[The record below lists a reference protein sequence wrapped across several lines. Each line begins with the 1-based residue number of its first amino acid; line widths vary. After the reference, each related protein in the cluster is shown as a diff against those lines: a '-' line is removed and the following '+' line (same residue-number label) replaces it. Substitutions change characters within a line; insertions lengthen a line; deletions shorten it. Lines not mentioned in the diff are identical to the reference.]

1 MDVGVLGLPRAPQR
15 AGAMTAVTSALN
27 LVPRVGGDRT
37 AGPVTTRRDDTALRG
52 GCPGRDAGSAS
63 TSGGT
68 LCRWRCPSSVRR
80 AGVVH
85 AHRACAYRTSPR
97 AHWRRPHI
105 APHASYGKYGT
116 EIFVDDT
123 TEAGDG
129 DEVESSM
136 DDLNLVNELVD
147 QDAIDAQLAAQAI
160 ADREMLEKLEK
171 SQWDGL
177 EELEDIIEVRGY
189 DPKAISAYFW
199 RHPGQLARRTAEVV
213 KAIATIGALLQQKN
227 YEDLVP
233 TIESLGP
240 TYVKF
245 GQALASRSDLVGE
258 KLAAQL
264 ERLQDEME
272 PAPIELAR
280 AIVREECPKALPVLA
295 DGQAIAAASLSQVYR
310 GTIDGIE
317 VAVKVQRPGI
327 AARVAA
333 DAAILRTA
341 ARVLEITQGSGMKAR
356 AVDAVDEFA
365 SRIFEEMDFVNE
377 EANIRK
383 FDGLYGPRGTNRKAL
398 PPPGYVRVPGLIP
411 KLPATRRVLIM
422 EWLDGQRVMSLV
434 SNRNST
440 DEDDEVADTEDGE
453 GMEECAPMTWDE
465 KECARK
471 AASLPLIELGIRCT
485 LSQLIETGVMHADP
499 HGGNLLRLRETGELA
514 YLDFGLVSEIP
525 PTVRDGLVAAV
536 TLLVFDR
543 DYEAVAGLFGELML
557 VPTDVI
563 ENPYQ
568 FAALTEALREAAE
581 ATLSYPDDALGLERG
596 ENETEEEARLRRA
609 KSAVPDVRFDQLLG
623 ALLALVPKYRFLLPP
638 YFLNNARAL
647 GTLEGMART
656 ADPNFNILA
665 IVYPFAVK
673 RLLQNPTGSPVLRR
687 VLRQLISNKRTGRMS
702 LTRLKLMVEDAAAL
716 TGVSRFAIMRS
727 AMQTSAGWRLAVE
740 SVFAGAFWCA
750 SQVMGAVFFVT
761 GVTWMRNAWGRF
773 IYRLNRDIDEDD
785 MTPSRVGSVF

>member
-1 MDVGVLGLPRAPQR
+1 VDEE
-15 AGAMTAVTSALN
+15 S
-27 LVPRVGGDRT
+27 D
-37 AGPVTTRRDDTALRG
+37 
-52 GCPGRDAGSAS
+52 GSA
-63 TSGGT
+63 
-68 LCRWRCPSSVRR
+68 VD
-80 AGVVH
+80 
-85 AHRACAYRTSPR
+85 
-97 AHWRRPHI
+97 
-105 APHASYGKYGT
+105 ASQ
-116 EIFVDDT
+116 
-123 TEAGDG
+123 
-129 DEVESSM
+129 
-136 DDLNLVNELVD
+136 DDLNLVGALVD
-147 QDAIDAQLAAQAI
+147 QDAIDAQAAEQERIDA
-160 ADREMLEKLEK
+160 EMLERLEK

-189 DPKAISAYFW
+189 DPRAISAYFW
-199 RHPGQLARRTAEVV
+199 RHPGQLARRTAEVI
-213 KAIATIGALLQQKN
+213 KAITTIGALLNSKR

-233 TIESLGP
+233 TIEKLGP

-245 GQALASRSDLVGE
+245 GQALASRADLVGE
-258 KLAAQL
+258 ELAAEL

-280 AIVREECPKALPVLA
+280 AIVREECPEALPVLA
-295 DGQAIAAASLSQVYR
+295 SGQAIAAASLSQVYR
-310 GTIDGIE
+310 GKIDGIE

-341 ARVLEITQGSGMKAR
+341 AKLLEVTQGARLKAR

-383 FDGLYGPRGTNRKAL
+383 FDGLYGPMGTNRKAL

-411 KLPATRRVLIM
+411 RLPATRRVLIM

-434 SNRNST
+434 SNRKSSV
-440 DEDDEVADTEDGE
+440 DEDDELEDLDE
-453 GMEECAPMTWDE
+453 EDECAPMSWEE
-465 KECARK
+465 KECVRK

-543 DYEAVAGLFGELML
+543 DYEAVAGLFGELQL

-568 FAALTEALREAAE
+568 FAALTTALREAAE
-581 ATLSYPDDALGLERG
+581 ATLSYPDDELGLERG

-702 LTRLKLMVEDAAAL
+702 LTRLKLMIEDAASL
-716 TGVSRFAIMRS
+716 TGVSRMAIIAS
-727 AMQTSAGWRLAVE
+727 AMTTTAGWRLAVE
-740 SVFAGAFWCA
+740 SVFAGAFWC
-750 SQVMGAVFFVT
+750 VGRCVGAVFFVT
-761 GVTWMRNAWGRF
+761 GITAARNAWGRF
-773 IYRLNRDIDEDD
+773 IYRLNRDIDDDEDG
-785 MTPSRVGSVF
+785 TPARVGSVF

>member
-1 MDVGVLGLPRAPQR
+1 MDEE
-15 AGAMTAVTSALN
+15 S
-27 LVPRVGGDRT
+27 D
-37 AGPVTTRRDDTALRG
+37 
-52 GCPGRDAGSAS
+52 GSA
-63 TSGGT
+63 
-68 LCRWRCPSSVRR
+68 VD
-80 AGVVH
+80 
-85 AHRACAYRTSPR
+85 
-97 AHWRRPHI
+97 
-105 APHASYGKYGT
+105 ASQ
-116 EIFVDDT
+116 
-123 TEAGDG
+123 
-129 DEVESSM
+129 
-136 DDLNLVNELVD
+136 DDLNLVGALVD
-147 QDAIDAQLAAQAI
+147 QDAIDAQAAEQERIDA
-160 ADREMLEKLEK
+160 EMLERLEK

-189 DPKAISAYFW
+189 DPRAISAYFW
-199 RHPGQLARRTAEVV
+199 RHPGQLARRTAEVI
-213 KAIATIGALLQQKN
+213 KAITTIGALLNSKR

-233 TIESLGP
+233 TIEKLGP

-245 GQALASRSDLVGE
+245 GQALASRADLVGE
-258 KLAAQL
+258 ELAAEL

-280 AIVREECPKALPVLA
+280 AIVREECPEALPVLGS
-295 DGQAIAAASLSQVYR
+295 GQAIAAASLSQVYR
-310 GTIDGIE
+310 GKIDGIE

-341 ARVLEITQGSGMKAR
+341 AKLLEVTQGARLKAR

-383 FDGLYGPRGTNRKAL
+383 FDGLYGPMGTNRKAL

-411 KLPATRRVLIM
+411 RLPATRRVLIM

-434 SNRNST
+434 SNRKSSV
-440 DEDDEVADTEDGE
+440 DEDDELEDLDE
-453 GMEECAPMTWDE
+453 EDECAPMSWEE
-465 KECARK
+465 KECVRK

-543 DYEAVAGLFGELML
+543 DYEAVAGLFGELQL

-568 FAALTEALREAAE
+568 FAALTTALREAAE
-581 ATLSYPDDALGLERG
+581 ATLSYPDDELGLERG

-702 LTRLKLMVEDAAAL
+702 LTRLKLMIEDAASL
-716 TGVSRFAIMRS
+716 TGVSRMAIIAS
-727 AMQTSAGWRLAVE
+727 AMTTTAGWRLAVE
-740 SVFAGAFWCA
+740 SVFAGAFWC
-750 SQVMGAVFFVT
+750 VGRCVGAVFFVT
-761 GVTWMRNAWGRF
+761 GITAARNAWGRF
-773 IYRLNRDIDEDD
+773 IYRLNRDIDDDEDG
-785 MTPSRVGSVF
+785 TPARVGSVF

>member
-1 MDVGVLGLPRAPQR
+1 MDEE
-15 AGAMTAVTSALN
+15 S
-27 LVPRVGGDRT
+27 D
-37 AGPVTTRRDDTALRG
+37 
-52 GCPGRDAGSAS
+52 GSA
-63 TSGGT
+63 
-68 LCRWRCPSSVRR
+68 VD
-80 AGVVH
+80 
-85 AHRACAYRTSPR
+85 
-97 AHWRRPHI
+97 
-105 APHASYGKYGT
+105 ASQ
-116 EIFVDDT
+116 
-123 TEAGDG
+123 
-129 DEVESSM
+129 
-136 DDLNLVNELVD
+136 DDLNLVGALVD
-147 QDAIDAQLAAQAI
+147 QDAIDAQAAEQERIDA
-160 ADREMLEKLEK
+160 EMLERLEK

-189 DPKAISAYFW
+189 DPRAISAYFW
-199 RHPGQLARRTAEVV
+199 RHPGQLARRTAEVI
-213 KAIATIGALLQQKN
+213 KAITTIGALLNSKR

-233 TIESLGP
+233 TIEKLGP

-245 GQALASRSDLVGE
+245 GQALASRADLVGE
-258 KLAAQL
+258 ELAAEL

-280 AIVREECPKALPVLA
+280 AIVREECPEALPVLGS
-295 DGQAIAAASLSQVYR
+295 GQAIAAASLSQVYR
-310 GTIDGIE
+310 GKIDGIE

-341 ARVLEITQGSGMKAR
+341 AKLLEVTQGARLKAR

-383 FDGLYGPRGTNRKAL
+383 FDGLYGPMGTNRKAL

-411 KLPATRRVLIM
+411 RLPATRRVLIM

-434 SNRNST
+434 SNRKSSV
-440 DEDDEVADTEDGE
+440 DEDDELEDLDE
-453 GMEECAPMTWDE
+453 EDECAPMSWEE
-465 KECARK
+465 KECVRK

-543 DYEAVAGLFGELML
+543 DYEAVAGLFGELQL

-568 FAALTEALREAAE
+568 FAALTTALREAAE
-581 ATLSYPDDALGLERG
+581 ATLSYPDDELGLERG

-702 LTRLKLMVEDAAAL
+702 LTRLKLMIEDAAAL
-716 TGVSRFAIMRS
+716 TGVSRMAIIAS
-727 AMQTSAGWRLAVE
+727 AMTTSAGWRLAVE
-740 SVFAGAFWCA
+740 SVFAGAFWC
-750 SQVMGAVFFVT
+750 VGRCVGAVFFVT
-761 GVTWMRNAWGRF
+761 GITAARNAWGRF
-773 IYRLNRDIDEDD
+773 IYRLNRDIDDDEDG
-785 MTPSRVGSVF
+785 TPARVGSVF

>member
-1 MDVGVLGLPRAPQR
+1 MDEE
-15 AGAMTAVTSALN
+15 S
-27 LVPRVGGDRT
+27 D
-37 AGPVTTRRDDTALRG
+37 
-52 GCPGRDAGSAS
+52 GSA
-63 TSGGT
+63 
-68 LCRWRCPSSVRR
+68 
-80 AGVVH
+80 AD
-85 AHRACAYRTSPR
+85 
-97 AHWRRPHI
+97 
-105 APHASYGKYGT
+105 ASQ
-116 EIFVDDT
+116 
-123 TEAGDG
+123 
-129 DEVESSM
+129 
-136 DDLNLVNELVD
+136 DDLNLVGALVD
-147 QDAIDAQLAAQAI
+147 QDAIDAQAAEQERIDA
-160 ADREMLEKLEK
+160 EMLERLEK

-189 DPKAISAYFW
+189 DPRAISAYFW
-199 RHPGQLARRTAEVV
+199 RHPGQLARRTAEVI
-213 KAIATIGALLQQKN
+213 KAITTIGALLNSKR

-233 TIESLGP
+233 TIEKLGP

-245 GQALASRSDLVGE
+245 GQALASRADLVGE
-258 KLAAQL
+258 ELAAEL

-280 AIVREECPKALPVLA
+280 AIVREECPEALPVLA
-295 DGQAIAAASLSQVYR
+295 SGQAIAAASLSQVYR
-310 GTIDGIE
+310 GKIDGIE

-341 ARVLEITQGSGMKAR
+341 AKLLEVTQGARLKAR

-383 FDGLYGPRGTNRKAL
+383 FDGLYGPMGTNRKAL

-411 KLPATRRVLIM
+411 RLPATRRVLIM

-434 SNRNST
+434 SNRKSSV
-440 DEDDEVADTEDGE
+440 DEDDELEDLDE
-453 GMEECAPMTWDE
+453 EDECAPMSWEE
-465 KECARK
+465 KECVRK

-543 DYEAVAGLFGELML
+543 DYEAVAGLFGELQL

-568 FAALTEALREAAE
+568 FAALTTALREAAE
-581 ATLSYPDDALGLERG
+581 ATLSYPDDELGLERG

-716 TGVSRFAIMRS
+716 TGVSRMAIIAS
-727 AMQTSAGWRLAVE
+727 AMKTTAGWRLAVE
-740 SVFAGAFWCA
+740 SVFAGAFWC
-750 SQVMGAVFFVT
+750 VGRCVGAVFFVT
-761 GVTWMRNAWGRF
+761 GITAARNAWGRF
-773 IYRLNRDIDEDD
+773 IYRLNRDIDDDEDG
-785 MTPSRVGSVF
+785 TAARVGSVF

>member
-1 MDVGVLGLPRAPQR
+1 MDEE
-15 AGAMTAVTSALN
+15 S
-27 LVPRVGGDRT
+27 D
-37 AGPVTTRRDDTALRG
+37 
-52 GCPGRDAGSAS
+52 GSA
-63 TSGGT
+63 
-68 LCRWRCPSSVRR
+68 VD
-80 AGVVH
+80 
-85 AHRACAYRTSPR
+85 
-97 AHWRRPHI
+97 
-105 APHASYGKYGT
+105 ASQ
-116 EIFVDDT
+116 
-123 TEAGDG
+123 
-129 DEVESSM
+129 
-136 DDLNLVNELVD
+136 DDLNLVGALVD
-147 QDAIDAQLAAQAI
+147 QDAIDAQAAEQERIDA
-160 ADREMLEKLEK
+160 EMLERLEK

-189 DPKAISAYFW
+189 DPRAISAYFW
-199 RHPGQLARRTAEVV
+199 RHPGQLARRTAEVI
-213 KAIATIGALLQQKN
+213 KAITTIGALLNSKR

-233 TIESLGP
+233 TIEKLGP

-245 GQALASRSDLVGE
+245 GQALASRADLVGE
-258 KLAAQL
+258 ELAAEL

-280 AIVREECPKALPVLA
+280 AIVREECPEALPVLA
-295 DGQAIAAASLSQVYR
+295 SGQAIAAASLSQVYR
-310 GTIDGIE
+310 GKIDGIE

-341 ARVLEITQGSGMKAR
+341 AKLLEVTQGARLKAR

-377 EANIRK
+377 EANILK
-383 FDGLYGPRGTNRKAL
+383 FDGLYGPMGTNRKAL

-411 KLPATRRVLIM
+411 RLPATRRVLIM

-434 SNRNST
+434 SNRKSSV
-440 DEDDEVADTEDGE
+440 DEDDELEDLDE
-453 GMEECAPMTWDE
+453 EDECAPMSWEE
-465 KECARK
+465 KECVRK

-543 DYEAVAGLFGELML
+543 DYEAVAGLFGELQL

-568 FAALTEALREAAE
+568 FAALTTALREAAE
-581 ATLSYPDDALGLERG
+581 ATLSYPDDELGLERG

-702 LTRLKLMVEDAAAL
+702 LTRLKLMIEDAASL
-716 TGVSRFAIMRS
+716 TGVSRMAIIAS
-727 AMQTSAGWRLAVE
+727 AMTTTAGWRLAVE
-740 SVFAGAFWCA
+740 SVFAGAFWC
-750 SQVMGAVFFVT
+750 VGRCVGAVFFVT
-761 GVTWMRNAWGRF
+761 GITAARNAWGRF
-773 IYRLNRDIDEDD
+773 IYRLNRDIDDDEDG
-785 MTPSRVGSVF
+785 TPARVGSVF

>member
-1 MDVGVLGLPRAPQR
+1 MDEE
-15 AGAMTAVTSALN
+15 S
-27 LVPRVGGDRT
+27 D
-37 AGPVTTRRDDTALRG
+37 
-52 GCPGRDAGSAS
+52 GSA
-63 TSGGT
+63 
-68 LCRWRCPSSVRR
+68 VD
-80 AGVVH
+80 
-85 AHRACAYRTSPR
+85 
-97 AHWRRPHI
+97 
-105 APHASYGKYGT
+105 ASQ
-116 EIFVDDT
+116 
-123 TEAGDG
+123 
-129 DEVESSM
+129 
-136 DDLNLVNELVD
+136 DDLNLVGALVD
-147 QDAIDAQLAAQAI
+147 QDAIDAQAAEQERIDA
-160 ADREMLEKLEK
+160 EMLERLEK

-189 DPKAISAYFW
+189 DPRAISAYFW
-199 RHPGQLARRTAEVV
+199 RHPGQLARRTAEVI
-213 KAIATIGALLQQKN
+213 KAITTIGALLNSKR

-233 TIESLGP
+233 TIEKLGP

-245 GQALASRSDLVGE
+245 GQALASRADLVGE
-258 KLAAQL
+258 ELAAEL

-280 AIVREECPKALPVLA
+280 AIVREECPEALPVLGS
-295 DGQAIAAASLSQVYR
+295 GQAIAAASLSQVYR
-310 GTIDGIE
+310 GKIDGIE

-341 ARVLEITQGSGMKAR
+341 AKLLEVTQGARLKAR

-383 FDGLYGPRGTNRKAL
+383 FDGLYGPMGTNRKAL

-411 KLPATRRVLIM
+411 RLPATRRVLIM
-422 EWLDGQRVMSLV
+422 EWLDGQRVMSLG
-434 SNRNST
+434 SNRKSSV
-440 DEDDEVADTEDGE
+440 DEDDELEDLDE
-453 GMEECAPMTWDE
+453 EDECAPMSWEE
-465 KECARK
+465 KECVRK

-543 DYEAVAGLFGELML
+543 DYEAVAGLFGELQL

-568 FAALTEALREAAE
+568 FAALTTALREAAE
-581 ATLSYPDDALGLERG
+581 ATLSYPDDELGLERG

-702 LTRLKLMVEDAAAL
+702 LTRLKLMIEDAAAL
-716 TGVSRFAIMRS
+716 TGVSRMAIIAS
-727 AMQTSAGWRLAVE
+727 AMTTTAGWRLAVE
-740 SVFAGAFWCA
+740 SVFAGAFWC
-750 SQVMGAVFFVT
+750 VGRCVGAVFFVT
-761 GVTWMRNAWGRF
+761 GITAARNAWGRF
-773 IYRLNRDIDEDD
+773 IYRLNRDIDDDEDG
-785 MTPSRVGSVF
+785 TPARVGSVF

>member
-1 MDVGVLGLPRAPQR
+1 MDEE
-15 AGAMTAVTSALN
+15 S
-27 LVPRVGGDRT
+27 D
-37 AGPVTTRRDDTALRG
+37 
-52 GCPGRDAGSAS
+52 GSA
-63 TSGGT
+63 
-68 LCRWRCPSSVRR
+68 VD
-80 AGVVH
+80 
-85 AHRACAYRTSPR
+85 
-97 AHWRRPHI
+97 
-105 APHASYGKYGT
+105 ASQ
-116 EIFVDDT
+116 
-123 TEAGDG
+123 
-129 DEVESSM
+129 
-136 DDLNLVNELVD
+136 DDLNLVGALVD
-147 QDAIDAQLAAQAI
+147 QDAIDAQAAEQERIDA
-160 ADREMLEKLEK
+160 EMLERLEK

-189 DPKAISAYFW
+189 DPRAISAYFW
-199 RHPGQLARRTAEVV
+199 RHPGQLARRTAEVI
-213 KAIATIGALLQQKN
+213 KAITTIGALLNSKR

-233 TIESLGP
+233 TIEKLGP

-245 GQALASRSDLVGE
+245 GQALASRADLVGE
-258 KLAAQL
+258 ELAAEL

-295 DGQAIAAASLSQVYR
+295 SGQAIAAASLSQVYR
-310 GTIDGIE
+310 GKIDGIE

-341 ARVLEITQGSGMKAR
+341 AKLLEVTQGARLKAR

-383 FDGLYGPRGTNRKAL
+383 FDGLYGPMGTNRKAL

-411 KLPATRRVLIM
+411 RLPATRRVLIM

-434 SNRNST
+434 SNRKSSV
-440 DEDDEVADTEDGE
+440 DEDDELEDLDE
-453 GMEECAPMTWDE
+453 EDECAPMSWEE
-465 KECARK
+465 KECVRK

-543 DYEAVAGLFGELML
+543 DYEAVAGLFGELQL

-568 FAALTEALREAAE
+568 FAALTTALREAAE
-581 ATLSYPDDALGLERG
+581 ATLSYPDDELGLERG
-596 ENETEEEARLRRA
+596 ENETEEEARLRHA

-702 LTRLKLMVEDAAAL
+702 LTRLKLMIEDAAAL
-716 TGVSRFAIMRS
+716 TGVSRMAIIAS
-727 AMQTSAGWRLAVE
+727 AMTTTAGWRLAVE
-740 SVFAGAFWCA
+740 SVFAGAFWC
-750 SQVMGAVFFVT
+750 VGRCVGAVFFVT
-761 GVTWMRNAWGRF
+761 GITAARNAWGRF
-773 IYRLNRDIDEDD
+773 IYRLNRDIDDDEDG
-785 MTPSRVGSVF
+785 TPARVGSVF

>member
-1 MDVGVLGLPRAPQR
+1 MDEE
-15 AGAMTAVTSALN
+15 S
-27 LVPRVGGDRT
+27 D
-37 AGPVTTRRDDTALRG
+37 
-52 GCPGRDAGSAS
+52 GSA
-63 TSGGT
+63 
-68 LCRWRCPSSVRR
+68 VD
-80 AGVVH
+80 
-85 AHRACAYRTSPR
+85 
-97 AHWRRPHI
+97 
-105 APHASYGKYGT
+105 ASQ
-116 EIFVDDT
+116 
-123 TEAGDG
+123 
-129 DEVESSM
+129 
-136 DDLNLVNELVD
+136 DDLNLVGALVD
-147 QDAIDAQLAAQAI
+147 QDAIDAQAAEQERIDA
-160 ADREMLEKLEK
+160 EMLERLEK

-189 DPKAISAYFW
+189 DPRAISAYFW
-199 RHPGQLARRTAEVV
+199 RHPGQLARRTAEVI
-213 KAIATIGALLQQKN
+213 KAITTIGALLNSKR

-233 TIESLGP
+233 TIEKLGP

-245 GQALASRSDLVGE
+245 GQALASRADLVGE
-258 KLAAQL
+258 ELAAEL

-280 AIVREECPKALPVLA
+280 AIVREECPEALPVLGS
-295 DGQAIAAASLSQVYR
+295 GQAIAAASLSQVYR
-310 GTIDGIE
+310 GKIDGIE

-341 ARVLEITQGSGMKAR
+341 AKLLEVTQGARLKAR

-383 FDGLYGPRGTNRKAL
+383 FDGLYGPMGTNRKAL

-411 KLPATRRVLIM
+411 RLPATRRVLIM

-434 SNRNST
+434 SNRKSSV
-440 DEDDEVADTEDGE
+440 DEDDELEDLDE
-453 GMEECAPMTWDE
+453 EDECAPMSWEE
-465 KECARK
+465 KECVRK

-543 DYEAVAGLFGELML
+543 DYEAVAGLFGELQL

-568 FAALTEALREAAE
+568 FAALTTALREAAE
-581 ATLSYPDDALGLERG
+581 ATLSYPDDELGLERG

-702 LTRLKLMVEDAAAL
+702 LTRLKLMIEDAAAL
-716 TGVSRFAIMRS
+716 TGVSRMAIIAS
-727 AMQTSAGWRLAVE
+727 AMTTTAGWRLAVE
-740 SVFAGAFWCA
+740 SVFAGAFWC
-750 SQVMGAVFFVT
+750 VGRCVGAVFFVT
-761 GVTWMRNAWGRF
+761 GITAARNAWGRF
-773 IYRLNRDIDEDD
+773 IYRLNRDIDDDEDG
-785 MTPSRVGSVF
+785 TPARVGSVF

>member
-1 MDVGVLGLPRAPQR
+1 
-15 AGAMTAVTSALN
+15 
-27 LVPRVGGDRT
+27 
-37 AGPVTTRRDDTALRG
+37 
-52 GCPGRDAGSAS
+52 
-63 TSGGT
+63 
-68 LCRWRCPSSVRR
+68 
-80 AGVVH
+80 
-85 AHRACAYRTSPR
+85 
-97 AHWRRPHI
+97 
-105 APHASYGKYGT
+105 
-116 EIFVDDT
+116 
-123 TEAGDG
+123 
-129 DEVESSM
+129 
-136 DDLNLVNELVD
+136 
-147 QDAIDAQLAAQAI
+147 
-160 ADREMLEKLEK
+160 
-171 SQWDGL
+171 
-177 EELEDIIEVRGY
+177 
-189 DPKAISAYFW
+189 
-199 RHPGQLARRTAEVV
+199 
-213 KAIATIGALLQQKN
+213 
-227 YEDLVP
+227 
-233 TIESLGP
+233 
-240 TYVKF
+240 
-245 GQALASRSDLVGE
+245 
-258 KLAAQL
+258 
-264 ERLQDEME
+264 
-272 PAPIELAR
+272 
-280 AIVREECPKALPVLA
+280 
-295 DGQAIAAASLSQVYR
+295 
-310 GTIDGIE
+310 
-317 VAVKVQRPGI
+317 
-327 AARVAA
+327 
-333 DAAILRTA
+333 
-341 ARVLEITQGSGMKAR
+341 
-356 AVDAVDEFA
+356 
-365 SRIFEEMDFVNE
+365 
-377 EANIRK
+377 
-383 FDGLYGPRGTNRKAL
+383 
-398 PPPGYVRVPGLIP
+398 
-411 KLPATRRVLIM
+411 
-422 EWLDGQRVMSLV
+422 V
-434 SNRNST
+434 SNRSST

-568 FAALTEALREAAE
+568 FAALTEALREAAQ

-750 SQVMGAVFFVT
+750 SQVVGAVFFVT

>member
-1 MDVGVLGLPRAPQR
+1 MDEE
-15 AGAMTAVTSALN
+15 S
-27 LVPRVGGDRT
+27 D
-37 AGPVTTRRDDTALRG
+37 
-52 GCPGRDAGSAS
+52 GSA
-63 TSGGT
+63 
-68 LCRWRCPSSVRR
+68 
-80 AGVVH
+80 AD
-85 AHRACAYRTSPR
+85 
-97 AHWRRPHI
+97 
-105 APHASYGKYGT
+105 ASQ
-116 EIFVDDT
+116 
-123 TEAGDG
+123 
-129 DEVESSM
+129 
-136 DDLNLVNELVD
+136 DDLNLVGALVD
-147 QDAIDAQLAAQAI
+147 QDAIDAQAAEQERIDA
-160 ADREMLEKLEK
+160 EMLERLEK

-189 DPKAISAYFW
+189 DPRAISAYFW

-213 KAIATIGALLQQKN
+213 KAIATIGALLNSKK

-233 TIESLGP
+233 TIEKLGP

-245 GQALASRSDLVGE
+245 GQALASRADLVGE
-258 KLAAQL
+258 ELAAEL

-295 DGQAIAAASLSQVYR
+295 SGQAIAAASLSQVYR
-310 GTIDGIE
+310 GKIDGIE

-333 DAAILRTA
+333 DASILRTA
-341 ARVLEITQGSGMKAR
+341 AKLLEITQGSNLKAR

-383 FDGLYGPRGTNRKAL
+383 FDGLYGPMGTNRKAL

-411 KLPATRRVLIM
+411 RLPATRRVLIM

-434 SNRNST
+434 SNRKSSV
-440 DEDDEVADTEDGE
+440 DEDDGLEDLDE
-453 GMEECAPMTWDE
+453 EDECAPMSWEE
-465 KECARK
+465 KECVRK

-543 DYEAVAGLFGELML
+543 DYEAVAGLFGELQL

-568 FAALTEALREAAE
+568 FAALTTALREAAE
-581 ATLSYPDDALGLERG
+581 ATLSYPDDELGLERG

-716 TGVSRFAIMRS
+716 TGVSRMAIIAS
-727 AMQTSAGWRLAVE
+727 AMTTTAGWRLAVE
-740 SVFAGAFWCA
+740 SVFAGAFWC
-750 SQVMGAVFFVT
+750 VGRCVGAVFFVT
-761 GVTWMRNAWGRF
+761 GITAARNAWGRF
-773 IYRLNRDIDEDD
+773 IYRLNRDIDDDEDG
-785 MTPSRVGSVF
+785 TPARVGSVF

>member
-1 MDVGVLGLPRAPQR
+1 
-15 AGAMTAVTSALN
+15 MTAVARALN
-27 LVPRVGGDRT
+27 LVPRIGGDRA
-37 AGPVTTRRDDTALRG
+37 AGARAPHTPGDGGLHG
-52 GCPGRDAGSAS
+52 GCLRSAGSAS
-63 TSGGT
+63 TSDS
-68 LCRWRCPSSVRR
+68 RWSHPAGAGRR
-80 AGVVH
+80 AGVVQ
-85 AHRACAYRTSPR
+85 AHRVGAYRGSR
-97 AHWRRPHI
+97 RRHWRTSLTR
-105 APHASYGKYGT
+105 PHASYGKYGA
-116 EIFVDDT
+116 EIFVD
-123 TEAGDG
+123 EESDG
-129 DEVESSM
+129 SAVDASQ
-136 DDLNLVNELVD
+136 DDLNLVGALVD
-147 QDAIDAQLAAQAI
+147 QDAIDAQAAEQERIDA
-160 ADREMLEKLEK
+160 EMLERLEK

-189 DPKAISAYFW
+189 DPRAISAYFW
-199 RHPGQLARRTAEVV
+199 RHPGQLARRTAEVI
-213 KAIATIGALLQQKN
+213 KAITTIGALLNSKR

-233 TIESLGP
+233 TIEKLGP

-245 GQALASRSDLVGE
+245 GQALASRADLVGE
-258 KLAAQL
+258 ELAAEL

-280 AIVREECPKALPVLA
+280 AIVREECPEALPVLGS
-295 DGQAIAAASLSQVYR
+295 GQAIAAASLSQVYR
-310 GTIDGIE
+310 GKIDGIE

-341 ARVLEITQGSGMKAR
+341 AKLLEVTQGARLKAR

-383 FDGLYGPRGTNRKAL
+383 FDGLYGPMGTNRKAL

-411 KLPATRRVLIM
+411 RLPATRRVLIM

-434 SNRNST
+434 SNRKSSV
-440 DEDDEVADTEDGE
+440 DEDDELEDLDE
-453 GMEECAPMTWDE
+453 EDECAPMSWEE
-465 KECARK
+465 KECVRK

-543 DYEAVAGLFGELML
+543 DYEAVAGLFGELQL

-568 FAALTEALREAAE
+568 FAALTTALREAAE
-581 ATLSYPDDALGLERG
+581 ATLSYPDDELGLERG
-596 ENETEEEARLRRA
+596 ENETDEEARLRRA

-702 LTRLKLMVEDAAAL
+702 LTRLKLMIEDAAAL
-716 TGVSRFAIMRS
+716 TGVSRMAIIAS
-727 AMQTSAGWRLAVE
+727 AMTTTAGWRLAVE
-740 SVFAGAFWCA
+740 SVFAGAFWC
-750 SQVMGAVFFVT
+750 VGRCVGAVFFVT
-761 GVTWMRNAWGRF
+761 GITAARNAWGRF
-773 IYRLNRDIDEDD
+773 IYRLNRDIDDDEDG
-785 MTPSRVGSVF
+785 TPARVGSVF

>member
-1 MDVGVLGLPRAPQR
+1 MDEE
-15 AGAMTAVTSALN
+15 S
-27 LVPRVGGDRT
+27 D
-37 AGPVTTRRDDTALRG
+37 
-52 GCPGRDAGSAS
+52 GSA
-63 TSGGT
+63 
-68 LCRWRCPSSVRR
+68 VD
-80 AGVVH
+80 
-85 AHRACAYRTSPR
+85 
-97 AHWRRPHI
+97 
-105 APHASYGKYGT
+105 ASQ
-116 EIFVDDT
+116 
-123 TEAGDG
+123 
-129 DEVESSM
+129 
-136 DDLNLVNELVD
+136 DDLNLVGALVD
-147 QDAIDAQLAAQAI
+147 QDAIDAQAAEQERIDA
-160 ADREMLEKLEK
+160 EMLERLEK

-189 DPKAISAYFW
+189 DPRAISAYFW
-199 RHPGQLARRTAEVV
+199 RHPGQLARRTAEVI
-213 KAIATIGALLQQKN
+213 KAITTIGALLNSKR

-233 TIESLGP
+233 TIEKLGP

-245 GQALASRSDLVGE
+245 GQALASRADLVGE
-258 KLAAQL
+258 ELAAEL

-280 AIVREECPKALPVLA
+280 AIVREECPEALPVLA
-295 DGQAIAAASLSQVYR
+295 SGQAIAAASLSQVYR
-310 GTIDGIE
+310 GKIDGIE

-341 ARVLEITQGSGMKAR
+341 AKLLEVTQGARLKAR

-383 FDGLYGPRGTNRKAL
+383 FDGLYGPMGTNRKAL

-411 KLPATRRVLIM
+411 RLPATRRVLIM

-434 SNRNST
+434 SNRKSSV
-440 DEDDEVADTEDGE
+440 DEDDELEDLDE
-453 GMEECAPMTWDE
+453 EDECAPMSWEE
-465 KECARK
+465 KECVRK

-543 DYEAVAGLFGELML
+543 DYEAVAGLFGELQL

-568 FAALTEALREAAE
+568 FAALTTALREAAE
-581 ATLSYPDDALGLERG
+581 ATLSYPDDELGLERG

-702 LTRLKLMVEDAAAL
+702 LTRLKLMIEDAAAL
-716 TGVSRFAIMRS
+716 TGVSRMAIIAS
-727 AMQTSAGWRLAVE
+727 AMTTTAGWRLAVE
-740 SVFAGAFWCA
+740 SVFAGAFWC
-750 SQVMGAVFFVT
+750 VGRCVGAVFFVT
-761 GVTWMRNAWGRF
+761 GITAARNAWGRF
-773 IYRLNRDIDEDD
+773 IYRLNRDIDDDEDG
-785 MTPSRVGSVF
+785 TPARVGSVF

>member
-1 MDVGVLGLPRAPQR
+1 MDEE
-15 AGAMTAVTSALN
+15 S
-27 LVPRVGGDRT
+27 D
-37 AGPVTTRRDDTALRG
+37 
-52 GCPGRDAGSAS
+52 GSA
-63 TSGGT
+63 
-68 LCRWRCPSSVRR
+68 VD
-80 AGVVH
+80 
-85 AHRACAYRTSPR
+85 
-97 AHWRRPHI
+97 
-105 APHASYGKYGT
+105 ASQ
-116 EIFVDDT
+116 
-123 TEAGDG
+123 
-129 DEVESSM
+129 
-136 DDLNLVNELVD
+136 DDLNLVGALVD
-147 QDAIDAQLAAQAI
+147 QDAIDAQAAEQERIDA
-160 ADREMLEKLEK
+160 EMLERLEK

-189 DPKAISAYFW
+189 DPRAISAYFW
-199 RHPGQLARRTAEVV
+199 RHPGQLARRTAEVI
-213 KAIATIGALLQQKN
+213 KAITTIGALLNSKR

-233 TIESLGP
+233 TIEKLGP

-245 GQALASRSDLVGE
+245 GQALASRADLVGE
-258 KLAAQL
+258 ELAAEL

-280 AIVREECPKALPVLA
+280 AIVREECPEALPVLA
-295 DGQAIAAASLSQVYR
+295 SGQAIAAASLSQVYR
-310 GTIDGIE
+310 GKIDGIE

-341 ARVLEITQGSGMKAR
+341 AKLLEVTQGARLKAR

-383 FDGLYGPRGTNRKAL
+383 FDGLYGPMGTNRKAL

-411 KLPATRRVLIM
+411 RLPATRRVLIM

-434 SNRNST
+434 SNRKSSV
-440 DEDDEVADTEDGE
+440 DEDDGLEDLDE
-453 GMEECAPMTWDE
+453 EDECAPMSWEE
-465 KECARK
+465 KECVRK

-543 DYEAVAGLFGELML
+543 DYEAVAGLFGELQL

-568 FAALTEALREAAE
+568 FAALTTALREAAE
-581 ATLSYPDDALGLERG
+581 ATLSYPDDELGLERG

-702 LTRLKLMVEDAAAL
+702 LTRLKLMIEDAAAL
-716 TGVSRFAIMRS
+716 TGVSRMAIIAS
-727 AMQTSAGWRLAVE
+727 AMTTTAGWRLAVE
-740 SVFAGAFWCA
+740 SVFAGAFWC
-750 SQVMGAVFFVT
+750 VGRCVGAVFFVT
-761 GVTWMRNAWGRF
+761 GITAARNAWGRF
-773 IYRLNRDIDEDD
+773 IYRLNRDIDDDEDG
-785 MTPSRVGSVF
+785 TPARVGSVF

>member
-1 MDVGVLGLPRAPQR
+1 MDEE
-15 AGAMTAVTSALN
+15 S
-27 LVPRVGGDRT
+27 D
-37 AGPVTTRRDDTALRG
+37 
-52 GCPGRDAGSAS
+52 GSA
-63 TSGGT
+63 
-68 LCRWRCPSSVRR
+68 VD
-80 AGVVH
+80 
-85 AHRACAYRTSPR
+85 
-97 AHWRRPHI
+97 
-105 APHASYGKYGT
+105 ASQ
-116 EIFVDDT
+116 
-123 TEAGDG
+123 
-129 DEVESSM
+129 
-136 DDLNLVNELVD
+136 DDLNLVGALVD
-147 QDAIDAQLAAQAI
+147 QDAIDAQAAEQERIDA
-160 ADREMLEKLEK
+160 EMLERLEK

-189 DPKAISAYFW
+189 DPRAISAYFW
-199 RHPGQLARRTAEVV
+199 RHPGQLARRTAEVI
-213 KAIATIGALLQQKN
+213 KAITTIGALLNSKR

-233 TIESLGP
+233 TIEKLGP

-245 GQALASRSDLVGE
+245 GQALASRADLVGE
-258 KLAAQL
+258 ELAAEL

-280 AIVREECPKALPVLA
+280 AIVREECPEALLVLA
-295 DGQAIAAASLSQVYR
+295 SGQAIAAASLSQVYR
-310 GTIDGIE
+310 GKIDGIE

-341 ARVLEITQGSGMKAR
+341 AKLLEVTQGARLKAR

-383 FDGLYGPRGTNRKAL
+383 FDGLYGPMGTNRKAL

-411 KLPATRRVLIM
+411 RLPATRRVLIM

-434 SNRNST
+434 SNRKSSV
-440 DEDDEVADTEDGE
+440 DEDDELEDLDE
-453 GMEECAPMTWDE
+453 EDECAPMSWEE
-465 KECARK
+465 KECVRK

-543 DYEAVAGLFGELML
+543 DYEAVAGLFGELQL

-568 FAALTEALREAAE
+568 FAALTTALREAAE
-581 ATLSYPDDALGLERG
+581 ATLSYPDDELGLERG

-702 LTRLKLMVEDAAAL
+702 LTRLKLMIEDAAAL
-716 TGVSRFAIMRS
+716 TGVSRMAIIAS
-727 AMQTSAGWRLAVE
+727 AMTTTAGWRLAVE
-740 SVFAGAFWCA
+740 SVFAGAFWC
-750 SQVMGAVFFVT
+750 VGRCVGAVFFVT
-761 GVTWMRNAWGRF
+761 GITAARNAWGRF
-773 IYRLNRDIDEDD
+773 IYRLNRDIDDDEDG
-785 MTPSRVGSVF
+785 TPARVGSVF

>member
-1 MDVGVLGLPRAPQR
+1 
-15 AGAMTAVTSALN
+15 MTAVARALN
-27 LVPRVGGDRT
+27 LVPRIGGDRA
-37 AGPVTTRRDDTALRG
+37 AGARAPHTPGDGGLHG
-52 GCPGRDAGSAS
+52 GCLRSAGSAS
-63 TSGGT
+63 TSDS
-68 LCRWRCPSSVRR
+68 RWSHPAGAGRR
-80 AGVVH
+80 AGVVQ
-85 AHRACAYRTSPR
+85 AHRVGAYRGSR
-97 AHWRRPHI
+97 RRHWRTSLTR
-105 APHASYGKYGT
+105 PHASYGKYGA
-116 EIFVDDT
+116 EIFVD
-123 TEAGDG
+123 EESDG
-129 DEVESSM
+129 SAVDASQ
-136 DDLNLVNELVD
+136 DDLNLVGALVD
-147 QDAIDAQLAAQAI
+147 QDAIDAQAAEQERIDA
-160 ADREMLEKLEK
+160 EMLERLEK

-189 DPKAISAYFW
+189 DPRAISAYFW
-199 RHPGQLARRTAEVV
+199 RHPGQLARRTAEVI
-213 KAIATIGALLQQKN
+213 KAITTIGALLNSKR

-233 TIESLGP
+233 TIEKLGP

-245 GQALASRSDLVGE
+245 GQALASRADLVGE
-258 KLAAQL
+258 ELAAEL

-280 AIVREECPKALPVLA
+280 AIVREECPEALPVLGS
-295 DGQAIAAASLSQVYR
+295 GQAIAAASLSQVYR
-310 GTIDGIE
+310 GKIDGIE

-341 ARVLEITQGSGMKAR
+341 AKLLEVTQGARLKAR

-383 FDGLYGPRGTNRKAL
+383 FDGLYGPMGTNRKAL

-411 KLPATRRVLIM
+411 RLPATRRVLIM

-434 SNRNST
+434 SNRKSSV
-440 DEDDEVADTEDGE
+440 DEDDELEDLDE
-453 GMEECAPMTWDE
+453 EDECAPMSWEE
-465 KECARK
+465 KECVRK

-543 DYEAVAGLFGELML
+543 DYEAVAGLFGELQL

-568 FAALTEALREAAE
+568 FAALTTALREAAE
-581 ATLSYPDDALGLERG
+581 ATLSYPDDELGLERG

-687 VLRQLISNKRTGRMS
+687 VLRQLISNKRTGWMS
-702 LTRLKLMVEDAAAL
+702 LTRLKLMIEDAAAL
-716 TGVSRFAIMRS
+716 TGVSRMAIIAS
-727 AMQTSAGWRLAVE
+727 AMTTTAGWRLAVE
-740 SVFAGAFWCA
+740 SVFAGAFWC
-750 SQVMGAVFFVT
+750 VGRCVGAVFFVT
-761 GVTWMRNAWGRF
+761 GITAARNAWGRF
-773 IYRLNRDIDEDD
+773 IYRLNRDIDDDEDG
-785 MTPSRVGSVF
+785 TPARVGSVF

>member
-1 MDVGVLGLPRAPQR
+1 M
-15 AGAMTAVTSALN
+15 
-27 LVPRVGGDRT
+27 
-37 AGPVTTRRDDTALRG
+37 
-52 GCPGRDAGSAS
+52 
-63 TSGGT
+63 
-68 LCRWRCPSSVRR
+68 
-80 AGVVH
+80 
-85 AHRACAYRTSPR
+85 
-97 AHWRRPHI
+97 
-105 APHASYGKYGT
+105 
-116 EIFVDDT
+116 
-123 TEAGDG
+123 
-129 DEVESSM
+129 
-136 DDLNLVNELVD
+136 
-147 QDAIDAQLAAQAI
+147 
-160 ADREMLEKLEK
+160 
-171 SQWDGL
+171 
-177 EELEDIIEVRGY
+177 
-189 DPKAISAYFW
+189 
-199 RHPGQLARRTAEVV
+199 
-213 KAIATIGALLQQKN
+213 
-227 YEDLVP
+227 
-233 TIESLGP
+233 
-240 TYVKF
+240 
-245 GQALASRSDLVGE
+245 
-258 KLAAQL
+258 
-264 ERLQDEME
+264 
-272 PAPIELAR
+272 
-280 AIVREECPKALPVLA
+280 
-295 DGQAIAAASLSQVYR
+295 
-310 GTIDGIE
+310 
-317 VAVKVQRPGI
+317 QRPGI

-341 ARVLEITQGSGMKAR
+341 AKLLEITQGSNLKAR

-383 FDGLYGPRGTNRKAL
+383 FDGLYGPNGTNRKAL

-434 SNRNST
+434 SNRKSSV
-440 DEDDEVADTEDGE
+440 DEDDGLEDLDE
-453 GMEECAPMTWDE
+453 EDECAPMSWEE
-465 KECARK
+465 KECVRK

-543 DYEAVAGLFGELML
+543 DYEAVAGLFGELQL

-568 FAALTEALREAAE
+568 FAALTTALREAAE
-581 ATLSYPDDALGLERG
+581 ATLSYPDDELGLERG

-702 LTRLKLMVEDAAAL
+702 LTRLKLMIEDAAAL
-716 TGVSRFAIMRS
+716 TGVSRMAIIAS
-727 AMQTSAGWRLAVE
+727 AMKTTAGWRLAVE
-740 SVFAGAFWCA
+740 SVFAGAFWC
-750 SQVMGAVFFVT
+750 VGRCVGAVFFVT
-761 GVTWMRNAWGRF
+761 GITAARNAWGRF
-773 IYRLNRDIDEDD
+773 IYRLNRDIDDD
-785 MTPSRVGSVF
+785 GDGTPARVGSVF

>member
-1 MDVGVLGLPRAPQR
+1 VDEE
-15 AGAMTAVTSALN
+15 S
-27 LVPRVGGDRT
+27 D
-37 AGPVTTRRDDTALRG
+37 
-52 GCPGRDAGSAS
+52 GSA
-63 TSGGT
+63 
-68 LCRWRCPSSVRR
+68 VD
-80 AGVVH
+80 
-85 AHRACAYRTSPR
+85 
-97 AHWRRPHI
+97 
-105 APHASYGKYGT
+105 ASQ
-116 EIFVDDT
+116 
-123 TEAGDG
+123 
-129 DEVESSM
+129 
-136 DDLNLVNELVD
+136 DDLNLVGALVD
-147 QDAIDAQLAAQAI
+147 QDAIDAQAAEQERIDA
-160 ADREMLEKLEK
+160 EMLERLEK

-189 DPKAISAYFW
+189 DPRAISAYFW
-199 RHPGQLARRTAEVV
+199 RHPGQLARRTAEVI
-213 KAIATIGALLQQKN
+213 KAITTIGALLNSKR

-233 TIESLGP
+233 TIEKLGP

-245 GQALASRSDLVGE
+245 GQALASRADLVGE
-258 KLAAQL
+258 ELAAEL

-295 DGQAIAAASLSQVYR
+295 SGQAIAAASLSQVYR
-310 GTIDGIE
+310 GKIDGIE

-341 ARVLEITQGSGMKAR
+341 AKLLEVTQGARLKAR

-383 FDGLYGPRGTNRKAL
+383 FDGLYGPMGTNRKAL

-411 KLPATRRVLIM
+411 RLPATRRVLIM

-434 SNRNST
+434 SNRKSSV
-440 DEDDEVADTEDGE
+440 DEDDELEDLDE
-453 GMEECAPMTWDE
+453 EDECAPMSWEE
-465 KECARK
+465 KECVRK

-543 DYEAVAGLFGELML
+543 DYEAVAGLFGELQL

-568 FAALTEALREAAE
+568 FAALTTALREAAE
-581 ATLSYPDDALGLERG
+581 ATLSYPDDELGLERG

-702 LTRLKLMVEDAAAL
+702 LTRLKLMIEDAAAL
-716 TGVSRFAIMRS
+716 TGVSRMAIIAS
-727 AMQTSAGWRLAVE
+727 AMTTTAGWRLAVE
-740 SVFAGAFWCA
+740 SVFAGAFWC
-750 SQVMGAVFFVT
+750 VGRCVGAVFFVT
-761 GVTWMRNAWGRF
+761 GITAARNAWGRF
-773 IYRLNRDIDEDD
+773 IYRLNRDIDDDEDG
-785 MTPSRVGSVF
+785 TPARVGSVF

>member
-1 MDVGVLGLPRAPQR
+1 MDEE
-15 AGAMTAVTSALN
+15 S
-27 LVPRVGGDRT
+27 D
-37 AGPVTTRRDDTALRG
+37 
-52 GCPGRDAGSAS
+52 GSA
-63 TSGGT
+63 
-68 LCRWRCPSSVRR
+68 VD
-80 AGVVH
+80 
-85 AHRACAYRTSPR
+85 
-97 AHWRRPHI
+97 
-105 APHASYGKYGT
+105 ASQ
-116 EIFVDDT
+116 
-123 TEAGDG
+123 
-129 DEVESSM
+129 
-136 DDLNLVNELVD
+136 DDLNLVGALVD
-147 QDAIDAQLAAQAI
+147 QDAIDAQAAEQERIDA
-160 ADREMLEKLEK
+160 EMLERLEK

-189 DPKAISAYFW
+189 DPRAISAYFW
-199 RHPGQLARRTAEVV
+199 RHPGQLARRTAEVI
-213 KAIATIGALLQQKN
+213 KAITTIGALLNSKR

-233 TIESLGP
+233 TIEKLGP

-245 GQALASRSDLVGE
+245 GQALASRADLVGE
-258 KLAAQL
+258 ELAAEL

-295 DGQAIAAASLSQVYR
+295 SGQAIAAASLSQVYR
-310 GTIDGIE
+310 GKIDGIE

-341 ARVLEITQGSGMKAR
+341 AKLLEVTQGARLKAR

-383 FDGLYGPRGTNRKAL
+383 FDGLYGPMGTNRKAL

-411 KLPATRRVLIM
+411 RLPATRRVLIM

-434 SNRNST
+434 SNRKSSV
-440 DEDDEVADTEDGE
+440 DEDDELEDLDE
-453 GMEECAPMTWDE
+453 EDECAPMSWEE
-465 KECARK
+465 KECVRK

-543 DYEAVAGLFGELML
+543 DYEAVAGLFGELQL

-568 FAALTEALREAAE
+568 FAALTTALREAAE
-581 ATLSYPDDALGLERG
+581 ATLSYPDDELGLERG

-702 LTRLKLMVEDAAAL
+702 LTRLKLMIEDAAAL
-716 TGVSRFAIMRS
+716 TGVSRMAIIAS
-727 AMQTSAGWRLAVE
+727 AMTTTAGWRLAVE
-740 SVFAGAFWCA
+740 SVFAGAFWC
-750 SQVMGAVFFVT
+750 VGRCVGAVFFVT
-761 GVTWMRNAWGRF
+761 GITAARNAWGRF
-773 IYRLNRDIDEDD
+773 IYRLNRDIDDDEDG
-785 MTPSRVGSVF
+785 TPARVGSVF

>member
-1 MDVGVLGLPRAPQR
+1 MDEE
-15 AGAMTAVTSALN
+15 S
-27 LVPRVGGDRT
+27 D
-37 AGPVTTRRDDTALRG
+37 
-52 GCPGRDAGSAS
+52 GSA
-63 TSGGT
+63 
-68 LCRWRCPSSVRR
+68 VD
-80 AGVVH
+80 
-85 AHRACAYRTSPR
+85 
-97 AHWRRPHI
+97 
-105 APHASYGKYGT
+105 ASQ
-116 EIFVDDT
+116 
-123 TEAGDG
+123 
-129 DEVESSM
+129 
-136 DDLNLVNELVD
+136 DDLNLVGALVD
-147 QDAIDAQLAAQAI
+147 QDAIDAQAAEQERIDA
-160 ADREMLEKLEK
+160 EMLERLEK

-189 DPKAISAYFW
+189 DPRAISAYFW
-199 RHPGQLARRTAEVV
+199 RHPGQLARRTAEVI
-213 KAIATIGALLQQKN
+213 KAITTIGALLNSKR

-233 TIESLGP
+233 TIEKLGP

-245 GQALASRSDLVGE
+245 GQALASRADLVGE
-258 KLAAQL
+258 ELAAEL

-280 AIVREECPKALPVLA
+280 AIVREECPEALPVLA
-295 DGQAIAAASLSQVYR
+295 SGQAIAAASLSQVYR
-310 GTIDGIE
+310 GKIDGIE

-341 ARVLEITQGSGMKAR
+341 AKLLEVTQGARLKAR

-383 FDGLYGPRGTNRKAL
+383 FDGLYGPMGTNRKAL

-411 KLPATRRVLIM
+411 RLPATRRVLIM

-434 SNRNST
+434 SNRKSSV
-440 DEDDEVADTEDGE
+440 DEDDELEDLDE
-453 GMEECAPMTWDE
+453 EDECAPMSWKE
-465 KECARK
+465 KECVRK

-543 DYEAVAGLFGELML
+543 DYEAVAGLFGELQL

-568 FAALTEALREAAE
+568 FAALTTALREAAE
-581 ATLSYPDDALGLERG
+581 ATLSYPDDELGLERG

-702 LTRLKLMVEDAAAL
+702 LTRLKLMIEDAAAL
-716 TGVSRFAIMRS
+716 TGVSRMAIIAS
-727 AMQTSAGWRLAVE
+727 AMTTTAGWRLAVE
-740 SVFAGAFWCA
+740 SVFAGAFWC
-750 SQVMGAVFFVT
+750 VGRCVGAVFFVT
-761 GVTWMRNAWGRF
+761 GITAARNAWGRF
-773 IYRLNRDIDEDD
+773 IYRLNRDIDDDEDG
-785 MTPSRVGSVF
+785 TPARVGSVF

>member
-1 MDVGVLGLPRAPQR
+1 MDEE
-15 AGAMTAVTSALN
+15 S
-27 LVPRVGGDRT
+27 D
-37 AGPVTTRRDDTALRG
+37 
-52 GCPGRDAGSAS
+52 GSA
-63 TSGGT
+63 
-68 LCRWRCPSSVRR
+68 VD
-80 AGVVH
+80 
-85 AHRACAYRTSPR
+85 
-97 AHWRRPHI
+97 
-105 APHASYGKYGT
+105 ASQ
-116 EIFVDDT
+116 
-123 TEAGDG
+123 
-129 DEVESSM
+129 
-136 DDLNLVNELVD
+136 DDLNLVGALVD
-147 QDAIDAQLAAQAI
+147 QDAIDAQAAEQERIDA
-160 ADREMLEKLEK
+160 EMLERLEK

-189 DPKAISAYFW
+189 DPRAISAYFW
-199 RHPGQLARRTAEVV
+199 RHPGQLARRTAEVI
-213 KAIATIGALLQQKN
+213 KAITTIGALLNSKR

-233 TIESLGP
+233 TIEKLGP

-245 GQALASRSDLVGE
+245 GQALASRADLVGE
-258 KLAAQL
+258 ELAAEL

-280 AIVREECPKALPVLA
+280 AIVREECPEALPVLA
-295 DGQAIAAASLSQVYR
+295 SGQAIAAASLSQVYR
-310 GTIDGIE
+310 GKIDGIE

-341 ARVLEITQGSGMKAR
+341 AKLLEVTQGARLKAR

-383 FDGLYGPRGTNRKAL
+383 FDGLYGPMGTNRKAL

-411 KLPATRRVLIM
+411 RLPATRRVLIM

-434 SNRNST
+434 SNRKSSV
-440 DEDDEVADTEDGE
+440 DEDDELEDLDE
-453 GMEECAPMTWDE
+453 EDECAPMSWEE
-465 KECARK
+465 KECVRK

-543 DYEAVAGLFGELML
+543 DYEAVAGLFGELQL

-568 FAALTEALREAAE
+568 FAALTTALREAAE
-581 ATLSYPDDALGLERG
+581 ATLSYPDDELGLERG

-702 LTRLKLMVEDAAAL
+702 LTRLKLMIEDAASL
-716 TGVSRFAIMRS
+716 TGVSRMAIIAS
-727 AMQTSAGWRLAVE
+727 AMTTTAGWRLAVE
-740 SVFAGAFWCA
+740 SVFAGAFWC
-750 SQVMGAVFFVT
+750 VGRCVGAVFFVT
-761 GVTWMRNAWGRF
+761 GITAARNAWGRF
-773 IYRLNRDIDEDD
+773 IYRLNRDIDDDEDG
-785 MTPSRVGSVF
+785 TPARVGSVF

>member
-1 MDVGVLGLPRAPQR
+1 MDEE
-15 AGAMTAVTSALN
+15 S
-27 LVPRVGGDRT
+27 D
-37 AGPVTTRRDDTALRG
+37 
-52 GCPGRDAGSAS
+52 GSA
-63 TSGGT
+63 
-68 LCRWRCPSSVRR
+68 VD
-80 AGVVH
+80 
-85 AHRACAYRTSPR
+85 
-97 AHWRRPHI
+97 
-105 APHASYGKYGT
+105 ASQ
-116 EIFVDDT
+116 
-123 TEAGDG
+123 
-129 DEVESSM
+129 
-136 DDLNLVNELVD
+136 DDLNLVGALVD
-147 QDAIDAQLAAQAI
+147 QDAIDAQAAEQERIDA
-160 ADREMLEKLEK
+160 EMLERLEK

-189 DPKAISAYFW
+189 DPRAISAYFW
-199 RHPGQLARRTAEVV
+199 RHPGQLARRTAEVI
-213 KAIATIGALLQQKN
+213 KAITTIGALLNSKR

-233 TIESLGP
+233 TIEKLGP

-245 GQALASRSDLVGE
+245 GQALASRADLVGE
-258 KLAAQL
+258 ELAAEL

-295 DGQAIAAASLSQVYR
+295 SGQAIAAASLSQVYR
-310 GTIDGIE
+310 GKIDGIE

-341 ARVLEITQGSGMKAR
+341 AKLLEVTQGARLKAR

-383 FDGLYGPRGTNRKAL
+383 FDGLYGPMGTNRKAL

-411 KLPATRRVLIM
+411 RLPATRRVLIM

-434 SNRNST
+434 SNRKSSV
-440 DEDDEVADTEDGE
+440 DEDDELGDLDEED
-453 GMEECAPMTWDE
+453 ECAPMSWEE
-465 KECARK
+465 KECVRK

-543 DYEAVAGLFGELML
+543 DYEAVAGLFGELQL

-568 FAALTEALREAAE
+568 FAALTTALREAAE
-581 ATLSYPDDALGLERG
+581 ATLSYPDDELGLERG

-702 LTRLKLMVEDAAAL
+702 LTRLKLMIEDAAAL
-716 TGVSRFAIMRS
+716 TGVSRMAIIAS
-727 AMQTSAGWRLAVE
+727 AMTTTAGWRLAVE
-740 SVFAGAFWCA
+740 SVFAGAFWC
-750 SQVMGAVFFVT
+750 VGRCVGAVFFVT
-761 GVTWMRNAWGRF
+761 GITAARNAWGRF
-773 IYRLNRDIDEDD
+773 IYRLNRDIDDDEDG
-785 MTPSRVGSVF
+785 TPARVGSVF